1 MCATKTDAV
10 LLKLRDLSFQFGNFI
25 FERIDLI
32 FYQSA
37 EPVAKI
43 IRFRLASNQ

>member
-32 FYQSA
+32 FYQPA
-37 EPVAKI
+37 NGLQK
-43 IRFRLASNQ
+43 